1 MINNET
7 ELFLEI
13 SALLTGFNKTE
24 LQGTGMVAAYYN
36 SVANVPQIPNYSDGD
51 KANNTANV
59 GFFFAEVRE
68 ILERSKSDPD
78 KIADAI
84 ASRLMP
90 ASAYSGLAQSIILLW
105 YTGSWG
111 GNVVAAQSYI
121 QGLMWDVAEAHPPG
135 AKQPGFGSWS
145 IPPLT

>member
-1 MINNET
+1 MINNDT

-24 LQGTGMVAAYYN
+24 LQGTGMVNAYYN
-36 SVANVPQIPNYSDGD
+36 CVANVPQNPNYSNED
-51 KANNTANV
+51 KKENSINV
-59 GFFFAEVRE
+59 AFFFAEVQE
-68 ILERSKSDPD
+68 ILDHSKSNDE
-78 KIADAI
+78 KLTAAI
-84 ASRLMP
+84 ASRLMHL
-90 ASAYSGLAQSIILLW
+90 SAYNGLAQSIVTLW

-145 IPPLT
+145 IAPLI

>member
-24 LQGTGMVAAYYN
+24 LQGTGMVAAYY
-36 SVANVPQIPNYSDGD
+36 SCVANVPQIPNYSDQD

-59 GFFFAEVRE
+59 GFFFAEVRD
-68 ILERSKSDPD
+68 ILDSSKGDAD
-78 KIADAI
+78 KINAAI

-90 ASAYSGLAQSIILLW
+90 TSAYNSLAQSIVLLW

-111 GNVVAAQSYI
+111 NNVVAAQSYI
-121 QGLMWDVAEAHPPG
+121 QGLMWNVAEAHPPG

-145 IPPLT
+145 IAPLT

>member
-1 MINNET
+1 MISSET

-13 SALLTGFNKTE
+13 SSLLTGFNKTE
-24 LQGTGMVAAYYN
+24 LQGTGMVATYYN
-36 SVANVPQIPNYSDGD
+36 CVVNVPQNPNYSNED
-51 KANNTANV
+51 KKENSINV
-59 GFFFAEVRE
+59 AFFFAEVQE
-68 ILERSKSDPD
+68 VLDQNKGNGD
-78 KIADAI
+78 KINAAI

-90 ASAYSGLAQSIILLW
+90 ASAYNGLAQSIATLW

-145 IPPLT
+145 IAPLT